1 MSGIFLEMIPSQ
13 ISNLITQSISVPTI
27 GIGAGAGTSG
37 QVLVGDDLLGRY
49 NLVNPKF
56 LRRYAN
62 QYSESVSAF
71 RSFIQDVR
79 SGEFPADGESY

>member
-1 MSGIFLEMIPSQ
+1 
-13 ISNLITQSISVPTI
+13 
-27 GIGAGAGTSG
+27 
-37 QVLVGDDLLGRY
+37 VGDDLLGRY

-71 RSFIQDVR
+71 RNFIQDVR
-79 SGEFPADGESY
+79 SGEFPAEGESY